1 MKYKV
6 GDRVKIREDL
16 VIDKDYHHG
25 EEPDEY
31 WNYTDEMHQPVVN
44 NGYVG
49 TIIGI
54 IDECGYGYR
63 LDIVPFE
70 PYFND
75 AMIEGYANEVEIN
88 TKDIL
93 QFLEE

>member
-1 MKYKV
+1 MKYRI
-6 GDRVKIREDL
+6 GDRVKIRKDL
-16 VIDKDYHHG
+16 VIGK
-25 EEPDEY
+25 EY
-31 WNYTDEMHQPVVN
+31 WCDTDSDAAWYYTEEMDLPVVN

-49 TIIGI
+49 TIIDI
-54 IDECGYGYR
+54 INVNDYGYR
-63 LDIVPFE
+63 LDIVPDE

-75 AMIEGYANEVEIN
+75 AMIEGYAEEVELN